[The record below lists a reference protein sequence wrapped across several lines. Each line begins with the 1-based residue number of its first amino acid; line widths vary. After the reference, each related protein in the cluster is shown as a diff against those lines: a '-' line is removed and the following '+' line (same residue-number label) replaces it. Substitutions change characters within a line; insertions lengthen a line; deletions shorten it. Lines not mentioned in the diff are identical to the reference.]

1 MRRRDA
7 QRNSAFRAD
16 VGSYAYRS
24 AFAIGNRTSGL
35 SQVRGRCP
43 TERARGIESH
53 SAQLKPRNRS
63 PLPGQMRLANV
74 SPFVRFAPGAP
85 PSVVLRVM
93 LDVPEDPH
101 GTTLAPPVLAVG
113 NLTVACDRSS
123 DQSQSAGRLSQPLSA
138 RSQELDWANERGLML
153 A

>member
-1 MRRRDA
+1 M
-7 QRNSAFRAD
+7 
-16 VGSYAYRS
+16 
-24 AFAIGNRTSGL
+24 
-35 SQVRGRCP
+35 
-43 TERARGIESH
+43 
-53 SAQLKPRNRS
+53 
-63 PLPGQMRLANV
+63 
-74 SPFVRFAPGAP
+74 
-85 PSVVLRVM
+85 LRVM